1 MAADSLLNL
10 AGAPPKDV
18 TWEDAKAT
26 PLRYGAD
33 DPPVWGVALCL
44 VSVGRPYGHDDFLI
58 SDSLKVR
65 CLGGL

>member
-1 MAADSLLNL
+1 MAADSLLTL
-10 AGAPPKDV
+10 AGVPPKDV

-44 VSVGRPYGHDDFLI
+44 VSVGRP
-58 SDSLKVR
+58 
-65 CLGGL
+65 